1 MRLHDFLDY
10 QARERAEADF
20 AIQGNRRITYGKA
33 LAETNRWANAFVNA
47 DLQLGDRIAILSKN
61 SIEYILLYLAASKA
75 GLVSVPLN
83 YRLAP
88 AEWRYILNDA
98 GAKLILAAG
107 EYPQAINPIC
117 NELATVERFV
127 AIDGPNASGW
137 EDFQG
142 WIAGQPTTPPPS
154 LVTANHDLFQLYTS
168 GTTGRPK
175 GAVLNHRAVT
185 THLMQM
191 GLAHDIR
198 PGERLLLVA
207 PVFHVAGL
215 NAGAFPCLA
224 VGGCLY
230 IQADFKPAEVVRALS
245 EEHIGIAI
253 LVPAMIQACLTRV
266 PDVAERRY
274 ANLRLI
280 HYGASPTAEQTLRR
294 AMEVFGCDFSQ
305 GYGMTE
311 MSAGITILTAADH
324 RRALAEKPELLL
336 SAGRPLLGTEVR
348 VVDPNDNPVPNGV
361 IGEVI
366 TRGPQ
371 MMREYWNQ
379 PEASAAALRGSWMHT
394 GDAGV
399 LDDEGYL
406 YIQDRIKDMIVSGG
420 ENVYPRVM
428 EEVLYQHP
436 AIAEVAVIGVPDV
449 RWGETVK
456 AIVVLRQGM
465 TATAEEIMEFCRGKV
480 GGFERP
486 RSVDFI
492 EALPRT
498 PSGKVLKRVL
508 REPYWAG
515 QQRRVAGA

>member
-10 QARERAEADF
+10 QARERAEAEF
-20 AIQGNRRITYGKA
+20 AIQGNRRIRYGEA
-33 LAETNRWANAFVNA
+33 LVETNRLANAFVSA
-47 DLQLGDRIAILSKN
+47 GLQLGDRIAILSKN
-61 SIEYILLYLAASKA
+61 SIEFILFYLAASRA

-88 AEWRYILNDA
+88 AEWAYILNDA
-98 GAKLILAAG
+98 GAKLVFAAG
-107 EYPQAINPIC
+107 EYPQAINPIR
-117 NELATVERFV
+117 NELTTVEHFV
-127 AIDGPNASGW
+127 AIDGPNAAGW

-142 WIAGQPTTPPPS
+142 WIADQPATPPPS
-154 LVTANHDLFQLYTS
+154 LVTTSHDLFQLYTS

-175 GAVLNHRAVT
+175 GAMLTHRAVT
-185 THLMQM
+185 THFMQM

-198 PGERLLLVA
+198 PDERVLLVA
-207 PVFHVAGL
+207 PLFHVAGL

-245 EEHIGIAI
+245 EERIGIAI
-253 LVPAMIQACLTRV
+253 LVPAMIQACLTGV

-274 ANLRLI
+274 PDLRLI
-280 HYGASPTAEQTLRR
+280 HYGASPIAEQTLRQ
-294 AMEVFGCDFSQ
+294 AMEVFGCEFSQ

-311 MSAGITILTAADH
+311 MSAAIAILSAADH

-336 SAGRPLLGTEVR
+336 SAGRPILGTEVR
-348 VVDPNDNPVPNGV
+348 IVDSNDNPLPHGV
-361 IGEVI
+361 VGEVI
-366 TRGPQ
+366 ARGPQ
-371 MMREYWNQ
+371 MMRGYWNQ
-379 PEASAAALRGSWMHT
+379 PEASTVALRGGWMHT

-420 ENVYPRVM
+420 ENVYPRVV

-436 AIAEVAVIGVPDV
+436 AIAEAAVIGVPDE
-449 RWGETVK
+449 RWGEAVK
-456 AIVVLRQGM
+456 AIVVLQQGM

-515 QQRRVAGA
+515 QQRRVAGV

>member
-20 AIQGNRRITYGKA
+20 AIQGNRRISYSTA
-33 LAETNRWANAFVNA
+33 LAETNRWANAFVSA
-47 DLQLGDRIAILSKN
+47 GLQPGDRIAILSKN

-83 YRLAP
+83 YWLAP
-88 AEWRYILNDA
+88 AEWGYILNDA
-98 GAKLILAAG
+98 GAKLILAAS
-107 EYPQAINPIC
+107 EYPQAVNPIR

-127 AIDGPNASGW
+127 AIDGPNAGW

-142 WIAGQPTTPPPS
+142 WMAGQPATPPPS
-154 LVTANHDLFQLYTS
+154 FVTADHDLFQLYTS

-175 GAVLNHRAVT
+175 GAVLTHRAVT
-185 THLMQM
+185 THFLQM

-207 PVFHVAGL
+207 PLFHVAGL

-230 IQADFKPAEVVRALS
+230 IQADFKPAEVVHALS
-245 EEHIGIAI
+245 EERIGIAI
-253 LVPAMIQACLTRV
+253 LVPVMIQACLTRV

-274 ANLRLI
+274 PDLRLI

-348 VVDPNDNPVPNGV
+348 IVDPTDNSVPNGV

-371 MMREYWNQ
+371 MMRGYWNQ
-379 PEASAAALRGSWMHT
+379 PEASATALAGGWMHT

-420 ENVYPRVM
+420 ENVYPRVV

-436 AIAEVAVIGVPDV
+436 AVAEAAVIGVPDE
-449 RWGETVK
+449 RWGEAVK
-456 AIVVLRQGM
+456 AIVVLRPGM

-486 RSVDFI
+486 RSVDFL